1 MARML
6 NVGCGDRFHSDWVN
20 LDMNAAS
27 PEVRI
32 ADLRRGIPFPPG
44 AFEVVYHSHVLE
56 HLPRPKAPDMIAEC
70 HRVLKSGGLIRV
82 VVPDLESLARE
93 YLEILRMIDEGD
105 QRGHRRY
112 DWILI
117 ELFDQFVRT
126 RPGGE
131 MIEYL
136 RRRDNPEADYVIGR
150 IGPWAAPI
158 VRGEPGAAPPGPPR
172 QPVPVAI
179 RLRYLLRSLRLR
191 LTRWWPGAR
200 NFEQSGERHLWM
212 YDRYSLSRLLEGAGF
227 TDIQIVAH
235 NQSRIPGW
243 VDYHLDT
250 DPDGRP
256 ANPGS
261 LYLEAVKRDA

>member
-6 NVGCGDRFHSDWVN
+6 NVGCGERFHSDWVN

-27 PEVRI
+27 PEVII
-32 ADLRRGIPFPPG
+32 ADLRRGIPFPAG
-44 AFEVVYHSHVLE
+44 AFDVVYHSHVLE
-56 HLPRPKAPDMIAEC
+56 HLPRPKARDMIAEC
-70 HRVLKSGGLIRV
+70 HRVLKAGGLIRV

-136 RRRDNPEADYVIGR
+136 RRSDNPEAEYVIGR

-158 VRGEPGAAPPGPPR
+158 MGRDRGAAPPVAPG
-172 QPVPVAI
+172 QTVPITI
-179 RLRYLLRSLRLR
+179 RLGYFFRSLRLR
-191 LTRWWPGAR
+191 LTRWRPGTR

-212 YDRYSLSRLLEGAGF
+212 YDRYSLARLLAEAGF
-227 TDIQIVAH
+227 TDMRVVAH
-235 NQSRIPGW
+235 DQSRIPGW
-243 VDYHLDT
+243 ADYHLDT

-261 LYLEAVKRDA
+261 LYLEAVKTDA